1 MSRYDKFQKRGKC
14 IHGHCS
20 GLSNSAWSDLNKDNS
35 ILKLHDMCANKNCN
49 CQKQITFTP
58 RQYMLEG
65 GSVKSK
71 FKKIFK
77 GTEAAWNKFLKPA
90 LNFAAPVIGAAV
102 AAKTKNPKLGQT
114 TSNILKS
121 QYLVEKFYH

>member
-20 GLSNSAWSDLNKDNS
+20 GLSNSAWTDLDKNNS

-49 CQKQITFTP
+49 CQKQLTFTP

-71 FKKIFK
+71 LKKIFK

-90 LNFAAPVIGAAV
+90 LNIVSPVYWNGC
-102 AAKTKNPKLGQT
+102 KCKNKE
-114 TSNILKS
+114 S
-121 QYLVEKFYH
+121 